1 MSRQIPW
8 ARVVA
13 ESLAIVV
20 SILLAFG
27 IQAWWE
33 GVGEGRTRDALLEGL
48 RSDFDLAAAQLDT
61 VMAVVDMG
69 MAASERWLVL
79 SRSVEVSPELVAV
92 ADTLLTEMLYNSPYQ
107 PPLGTV
113 DAVFSNGG
121 MSVLD
126 DPSLTRD
133 LRAWAALLANYR
145 QRESAMFKLHQEQLM
160 PYLFEAVAVA
170 DLTWTER
177 MAPGYPL
184 GPRHTDGYL
193 LLSDRRFQSMVSDV
207 WYARADI
214 REQERSLRPV
224 LERIRGRLAEK

>member
-1 MSRQIPW
+1 
-8 ARVVA
+8 VA

-33 GVGEGRTRDALLEGL
+33 GVGEDRTRDALLEGL

-61 VMAVVDMG
+61 VMAVVDMV
-69 MAASERWLVL
+69 AEASERWLVL
-79 SRSVEVSPELVAV
+79 SRAGEVSPELVAV

-113 DAVFSNGG
+113 DAVVSNGG

-133 LRAWAALLANYR
+133 LRTWAALLASYR
-145 QRESAMFKLHQEQLM
+145 TRESAAFKFQQEQLL
-160 PYLFEAVAVA
+160 PFLFFEAGLAVA

-193 LLSDRRFQSMVSDV
+193 LLTDRRFQGMVSDI
-207 WYARADI
+207 WYQRADI

-224 LERIRGRLAEK
+224 LERIRGRLAER